1 MASNAADI
9 ITGALLNLNSY
20 SPAQA
25 LEPQDGTVGLNS
37 LNDLLDSLSNDE
49 AFIYTQVETVFQW
62 IANQYEYT
70 IGNPLSPTTFT
81 GNLTSGLPTVSGIT
95 TMPSNIV
102 AGSTITDLASAL
114 PSGSI
119 LGQTPTLVT
128 VVGTTTLT
136 LSANATSNQTLD
148 TFSYTVPGNI
158 PVNRPLRFRSGFT
171 RTTTSGIAN
180 LDFTFE
186 FTDFDNYK
194 RELLK
199 NVQGPWPYIAAYQ
212 PTFPY
217 GTLYVYPAPG
227 SNYTAHIFSDLILSE
242 FANTTTPY
250 SLPQGY
256 ARALKKLLALELAPI
271 YGKTPSA
278 ELRLQAKE
286 AKDLIKGTNSTPVKV
301 MQFDTAICR
310 PRVNDASWFTDGG
323 FRG

>member
-1 MASNAADI
+1 MASTATDI
-9 ITGALLNLNSY
+9 ITGGLLNINSY

-25 LEPQDGTVGLNS
+25 LQPQDGTVGLNS

-49 AFIYTQVETVFQW
+49 AFVYTQEETVFQW
-62 IANQYEYT
+62 IASQFQYS
-70 IGNPLSPTTFT
+70 IGNPLSPATFT
-81 GNLTSGLPTVSGIT
+81 GNLTSGLPTISGIT
-95 TMPSNIV
+95 TMPSNIAV
-102 AGSTITDLASAL
+102 GSTITDLASAI
-114 PSGSI
+114 PAGNI
-119 LGQTPTLVT
+119 LAPVATTVT
-128 VVGTTTLT
+128 AIGTTTLT

-158 PVNRPLRFRSGFT
+158 PMNRPLRFRNGFT

-180 LDFTFE
+180 LDYTFT

-199 NVQGPWPYIAAYQ
+199 NVQGPWPYIASYQ

-227 SNYTAHIFSDLILSE
+227 SNYTAHLFSDLVLSE
-242 FANTTTPY
+242 FASLTTPY

-256 ARALKKLLALELAPI
+256 TRALKKLLALELAPI
-271 YGKTPSA
+271 YGKTPSP

-286 AKDLIKGTNSTPVKV
+286 AKDLIKGTNAVPVATL
-301 MQFDTAICR
+301 QFDTAIVKS
-310 PRVNDASWFTDGG
+310 RVNDASWAQDGG
-323 FRG
+323 FR

>member
-1 MASNAADI
+1 MASTAADI
-9 ITGALLNLNSY
+9 ITGALLNINSY

-25 LEPQDGTVGLNS
+25 LEPSDGTVGLNS

-49 AFIYTQVETVFQW
+49 AFVYTQQETIFQW
-62 IANQYEYT
+62 IAGQFQYT
-70 IGNPLSPTTFT
+70 VGNPVSPTTFT
-81 GNLTSGLPTVSGIT
+81 GNLTSGTAFITNIT
-95 TMPSNIV
+95 TMPANIV
-102 AGSTITDLASAL
+102 VGSTITDLASAI
-114 PSGSI
+114 PTGSI
-119 LGQTPTLVT
+119 LGLTPTT
-128 VVGTTTLT
+128 VIAVNATNLE

-148 TFSYTVPGNI
+148 TFTYTVPGNI
-158 PVNRPLRFRSGFT
+158 PIARPLRFRSGFT

-180 LDFTFE
+180 LDFGFE

-199 NVQGPWPYIAAYQ
+199 NVQGPWPYVAAYQ

-217 GTLYVYPAPG
+217 GTAYFYPAPG
-227 SNYTAHIFSDLILSE
+227 SNYTAHIFSDLILAE
-242 FANTTTPY
+242 FASTTTPY

-256 ARALKKLLALELAPI
+256 TRALKKLLALELAPI

-301 MQFDTAICR
+301 MSFDTAICYA
-310 PRVNDASWFTDGG
+310 RVNDASWSQDGG
-323 FRG
+323 FR

>member
-1 MASNAADI
+1 MASTATDI
-9 ITGALLNLNSY
+9 ITGGLLNINSY

-25 LEPQDGTVGLNS
+25 LNPQDGTVGLNT

-49 AFIYTQVETVFQW
+49 AFVYTQTETVFQW
-62 IANQYEYT
+62 IAGQFEYT
-70 IGNPLSPTTFT
+70 VGNPTSPTNFT
-81 GNLTSGLPTVSGIT
+81 GNLTSGLPTISGIT
-95 TMPSNIV
+95 TMPSNIAV
-102 AGSTITDLASAL
+102 GSAITDLASAI
-114 PSGSI
+114 PTGST
-119 LGQTPTLVT
+119 LGLTPTTVT
-128 VVGTTTLT
+128 AIGTTTLT

-148 TFSYTVPGNI
+148 TFTYTVPGNI
-158 PVNRPLRFRSGFT
+158 PLSRPLRFRSGFT

-180 LDFTFE
+180 LDYTFE

-199 NVQGPWPYIAAYQ
+199 NVQGPWPYVAAYQ

-227 SNYTAHIFSDLILSE
+227 SNYTAHLFSDLILSA

-286 AKDLIKGTNSTPVKV
+286 AKDLIKGTNATPVKV
-301 MQFDTAICR
+301 MSFDTAIVKGR
-310 PRVNDASWFTDGG
+310 ERDASWAQDGG
-323 FRG
+323 FR